1 MAFVLRCSLLNWALC
16 LISITNCHCFYI
28 QSYVFGYHLEL

>member
-1 MAFVLRCSLLNWALC
+1 ALC

>member
-1 MAFVLRCSLLNWALC
+1 ALC

-28 QSYVFGYHLEL
+28 QFYVFGYHLEL

>member
-1 MAFVLRCSLLNWALC
+1 

-28 QSYVFGYHLEL
+28 QFYVFGYHLEL

>member
-1 MAFVLRCSLLNWALC
+1 C

-28 QSYVFGYHLEL
+28 QFYVFGYHLEL